1 VVLHRHLL
9 EEEISLRVN
18 KGGERAPLAKM
29 HPDGLESLVQTADD
43 VEDEGAVGDGLAQ
56 VLEHV
61 RHALHLLAVLGDRQI
76 ALDEVAELR
85 LEK

>member
-9 EEEISLRVN
+9 EEEISLRIDE
-18 KGGERAPLAKM
+18 GGEGTPPTKM
-29 HPDGLESLVQTADD
+29 HPDGLEALVQTADD

-56 VLEHV
+56 VLKHV
-61 RHALHLLAVLGDRQI
+61 RHALHLLAVRSDRQI

-85 LEK
+85 LEE